1 MADSLDNITG
11 SRLPFGTDHRGTFLD
26 APQCFSQVSG
36 TADKRYTELLFV
48 DVVHIIGRR
57 EDFGFVN
64 VVNFNSFQNLCLYK
78 MSDTAFCHNRDRN
91 SILDALDHFRVAHTG
106 DAARCTDISRDT
118 LQSHDCTCTC
128 SFGDLCLFRCGDVHD
143 NAAF

>member
-1 MADSLDNITG
+1 MIN
-11 SRLPFGTDHRGTFLD
+11 
-26 APQCFSQVSG
+26 
-36 TADKRYTELLFV
+36 
-48 DVVHIIGRR
+48 IIGRG
-57 EDFGFVN
+57 EYFTLIN
-64 VVNFNSFQNLCLYK
+64 VVDFDRFENLSLHE